1 MDYEMIGEFFK
12 NYGWQLTLLA
22 FSGII
27 VLGFLKWIGVF
38 KNLKAD
44 NRKYVYYALS
54 CGLSIVACTIYILAT
69 KSFAWASYGILCGA
83 VVCFTG
89 AVYTIYENTGLRKL
103 WKTVVLN
110 NIAKL
115 FKLICNALVNGT
127 LTQDKIKDL
136 AIGLGSE
143 TLSELTAEA
152 KTIEESKNTNTENAE
167 IVVEQVNQ

>member
-1 MDYEMIGEFFK
+1 MDYEMIGDFFK

-22 FSGII
+22 LSGII
-27 VLGFLKWIGVF
+27 VLGFIKWIGVF

-115 FKLICNALVNGT
+115 FKSICNALVNGT

-152 KTIEESKNTNTENAE
+152 KTIEESKNTNTDNAE